1 VSIPRGDRTGRAR
14 VGAATTIPAVS
25 EVHDRRARSFDGV
38 ADAYRRARPTYP
50 SAAVAWVLEM
60 APGRRVV
67 DLAAGTGKLTQV
79 LVSEGADVV
88 AVEPLDRMRA
98 ALEQTVPG
106 VRALAGTAEQIP
118 LPDASADAVFAA
130 QAFHWFDGPRALEE
144 IARVLV
150 PGGVAGLLWN
160 LRDDRVAWVAELT
173 HALGGAGD
181 VLAGSGG
188 RWIDHPRFAG
198 VERAEFPNPEP
209 FDRARLLEWAQSTS
223 SIATLA
229 PAERDEAL
237 ARIGRLADEH
247 PDLRGRERFTMPYVT
262 VAVRAHT

>member
-1 VSIPRGDRTGRAR
+1 
-14 VGAATTIPAVS
+14 VS
-25 EVHDRRARSFDGV
+25 EADDRRARSFDGV

-50 SAAVAWVLEM
+50 VAAVQWVLEA
-60 APGRRVV
+60 APGPRVV

-79 LVSEGADVV
+79 LVAEGADVV

-106 VRALAGTAEQIP
+106 VRSLAGTAEQIP
-118 LPDASADAVFAA
+118 LPAASADAVLVA

-150 PGGVAGLLWN
+150 PGGVVGLLWN

-173 HALGGAGD
+173 RALGGAGD
-181 VLAGSGG
+181 VLAGSSG

-198 VERAEFPNPEP
+198 VERREFPNPEP

-229 PAERDEAL
+229 PSEREEAL
-237 ARIGRLADEH
+237 GRIGRLADEH
-247 PDLRGRERFTMPYVT
+247 PDLGGRDRFTMPYVT
-262 VAVRAHT
+262 VAIRAHT

>member
-1 VSIPRGDRTGRAR
+1 M
-14 VGAATTIPAVS
+14 S

-50 SAAVAWVLEM
+50 SAAVAWVLEI

-118 LPDASADAVFAA
+118 LPDASADAVFVA

-150 PGGVAGLLWN
+150 PGGV
-160 LRDDRVAWVAELT
+160 RRP
-173 HALGGAGD
+173 ALESARRPGAPGWP
-181 VLAGSGG
+181 S
-188 RWIDHPRFAG
+188 
-198 VERAEFPNPEP
+198 
-209 FDRARLLEWAQSTS
+209 
-223 SIATLA
+223 
-229 PAERDEAL
+229 
-237 ARIGRLADEH
+237 
-247 PDLRGRERFTMPYVT
+247 
-262 VAVRAHT
+262 

>member
-1 VSIPRGDRTGRAR
+1 
-14 VGAATTIPAVS
+14 VS

-50 SAAVAWVLEM
+50 AAAVAWVLAI

-106 VRALAGTAEQIP
+106 IRALAGTAEQIP
-118 LPDASADAVFAA
+118 LPDGSADAVFAA
-130 QAFHWFDGPRALEE
+130 QAFHWFDAPRALDE

-150 PGGVAGLLWN
+150 PGGAVGLLWN

-173 HALGGAGD
+173 RALGGAGD
-181 VLAGSGG
+181 VLGSHELDDEPI
-188 RWIDHPRFAG
+188 RHPRFAG
-198 VERAEFPNPEP
+198 VERREFPNPEP
-209 FDRARLLEWAQSTS
+209 FDRARLVEWARSTS
-223 SIATLA
+223 SIATLD
-229 PAERDEAL
+229 PAGREAAL
-237 ARIGRLADEH
+237 GEVGRLADEH
-247 PDLRGRERFTMPYVT
+247 PDLRGRRRFTMPYVT

>member
-1 VSIPRGDRTGRAR
+1 M
-14 VGAATTIPAVS
+14 S
-25 EVHDRRARSFDGV
+25 EVHDRRARSFDAV
-38 ADAYRRARPTYP
+38 ADAYRSARPTYP
-50 SAAVAWVLEM
+50 AAAVAWVLEI
-60 APGRRVV
+60 AHGRRVV

-79 LVSEGADVV
+79 LVAEGADVV

-98 ALEQTVPG
+98 ALRQTVPA

-118 LPDASADAVFAA
+118 LPDASADAVFVA
-130 QAFHWFDGPRALEE
+130 QAFHWFDAPRALDE

-150 PGGVAGLLWN
+150 PGGTLGLLWN

-173 HALGGAGD
+173 RALGGAGD
-181 VLAGSGG
+181 VLAGSAG

-198 VERAEFPNPEP
+198 VERREFPNPEP
-209 FDRARLLEWAQSTS
+209 FDRARLVEWARSTS

-229 PAERDEAL
+229 PAEVEAAL
-237 ARIGRLADEH
+237 ERIGRLADEH
-247 PDLRGRERFTMPYVT
+247 PDLRGRKRFTMPYVT

>member
-1 VSIPRGDRTGRAR
+1 M
-14 VGAATTIPAVS
+14 S

-38 ADAYRRARPTYP
+38 ADAYRRARPTYTP
-50 SAAVAWVLEM
+50 AVVAWVLEI

-79 LVSEGADVV
+79 LVSEGTDVV

-98 ALEQTVPG
+98 ALEETVPG

-118 LPDASADAVFAA
+118 LPDAAADAVFVA
-130 QAFHWFDGPRALEE
+130 QAFHWFDAPRALDE

-150 PGGVAGLLWN
+150 PGGAVGLLSN
-160 LRDDRVAWVAELT
+160 VRDDRVAWVAELT
-173 HALGGAGD
+173 RALGGAGD
-181 VLAGSGG
+181 VLRGS
-188 RWIDHPRFAG
+188 RDLADEPSRHPRFAG
-198 VERAEFPNPEP
+198 VERREFPNPER
-209 FDRARLLEWAQSTS
+209 FDRARLVEWARSTS

-229 PAERDEAL
+229 PAERDAAL
-237 ARIGRLADEH
+237 DRIGRLADEH
-247 PDLRGRERFTMPYVT
+247 PDLRGRQRFTMPYVT

>member
-1 VSIPRGDRTGRAR
+1 
-14 VGAATTIPAVS
+14 VS

-50 SAAVAWVLEM
+50 ATAVAWVLEI

-79 LVSEGADVV
+79 LVADGADVV

-106 VRALAGTAEQIP
+106 VRALAGTAELIP
-118 LPDASADAVFAA
+118 LPDASADAVFVA
-130 QAFHWFDGPRALEE
+130 QAFHWFDAPRALDE

-150 PGGVAGLLWN
+150 PGGVLGLLWN

-181 VLAGSGG
+181 VLVGSGG

-198 VERAEFPNPEP
+198 VERREFPNAEP
-209 FDRARLLEWAQSTS
+209 FDRARLVEWARSTS

-229 PAERDEAL
+229 PAEREAAL
-237 ARIGRLADEH
+237 DRIARLPDEH
-247 PDLRGRERFTMPYVT
+247 PDLRGRQRFTMPYVT

>member
-1 VSIPRGDRTGRAR
+1 M
-14 VGAATTIPAVS
+14 S

-50 SAAVAWVLEM
+50 SAAVAWVLEI

-118 LPDASADAVFAA
+118 LPDASADAVLVA
-130 QAFHWFDGPRALEE
+130 QAFHWFDAARALAE
-144 IARVLV
+144 IPRVLV
-150 PGGVAGLLWN
+150 PGGVVGLLWN
-160 LRDDRVAWVAELT
+160 LRDDAVDWVAELT
-173 HALGGAGD
+173 RALGGAGD
-181 VLAGSGG
+181 VLTGSGG
-188 RWIDHPRFAG
+188 RWIDHPRFAE
-198 VERAEFPNPEP
+198 VERGEFPNPEP
-209 FDRARLLEWAQSTS
+209 FDRARLLEWARSTS

-229 PAERDEAL
+229 PAERKEAL

-262 VAVRAHT
+262 VAIRAHTKRR

>member
-1 VSIPRGDRTGRAR
+1 
-14 VGAATTIPAVS
+14 VS

-50 SAAVAWVLEM
+50 AAVVAWVLEI

-79 LVSEGADVV
+79 LVSEGTDVV

-98 ALEQTVPG
+98 ALEETVPG

-118 LPDASADAVFAA
+118 LPDAAADAVFVA
-130 QAFHWFDGPRALEE
+130 QAFHWFDAPRALDE

-150 PGGVAGLLWN
+150 PGGAVGLLSN
-160 LRDDRVAWVAELT
+160 VRDDRVAWVAELT
-173 HALGGAGD
+173 CALGGAGD
-181 VLAGSGG
+181 VLRGS
-188 RWIDHPRFAG
+188 RDLADAPSRHPRFAG
-198 VERAEFPNPEP
+198 VERREVPNPER
-209 FDRARLLEWAQSTS
+209 FDRARLVEWARSTS

-229 PAERDEAL
+229 PSEREAAL
-237 ARIGRLADEH
+237 ERIGRLADEH
-247 PDLRGRERFTMPYVT
+247 PDLRGRQRFTMPYVT